1 MTCEGRLELDP
12 VHRYHLMG
20 VGGVGM
26 SGLAGILAERGF
38 RVSGSDNRDSN
49 TLQRLR
55 NLGVTTVL
63 GQVYEGA
70 EGADVVVISTAIR
83 PDNPELVGAQ
93 ERGQPIYHRSQL
105 LAAVMDGQRKIAVS
119 GTHGKTTTTALLGQ
133 TLVECGFDPTV
144 IVGGDVPALGG
155 NYRLGSTPL
164 VVFEACESDGTFIRY
179 GPCSELITNLEP
191 DHLDQHG
198 TYENLCRTFDEFMGL
213 APDDG
218 FLAYGCDSPELAA
231 MAAGAPGRHIPFGF
245 DGCADLSAT
254 DIQVDRF
261 GVSFRVLAEGDEGP
275 TVRLN
280 IPGRH
285 NVLNALGVLAAA
297 RELGVPLEQAAAAL
311 ANFRGVERRFE
322 LLGSFRDAL
331 VVDDYAHHPTEVA
344 AALVAAREGFDRR
357 LIAVF
362 QPHLFSRTRDFL
374 EEFARALTAADV
386 VIMTGI
392 YAAREDP
399 MPGVSAA
406 GIADRVRELAPDKLV
421 EYVPDK
427 DDIVA
432 ALGRIVQPEDLIL
445 TLGAGDIRRVAER
458 LAQEG

>member
-12 VHRYHLMG
+12 AHRYHLMG

-38 RVSGSDNRDSN
+38 RVSGSDNRDSD

-55 NLGVTTVL
+55 DLGVTIVL
-63 GQVYEGA
+63 GQVREGA
-70 EGADVVVISTAIR
+70 TGADVVVVSTAIR
-83 PDNPELVGAQ
+83 PDNPELVGAH
-93 ERGQPIYHRSQL
+93 ERGQPVYHRSQL

-133 TLVECGFDPTV
+133 TLVECGLDPTV

-155 NYRLGSTPL
+155 NYRLGSEPL
-164 VVFEACESDGTFIRY
+164 VVFEACESDGTFLRY

-198 TYENLCRTFDEFMGL
+198 TYENLCHTFEEFVGL
-213 APDDG
+213 VPDGG
-218 FLAYGCDSPELAA
+218 FLAYGCESPELAA
-231 MAAGAPGRHIPFGF
+231 MAAGAPGHHIPFGL
-245 DGCADLSAT
+245 GEGAVLGAT
-254 DIQVDRF
+254 DIQLDRF
-261 GVSFRVLAEGDEGP
+261 GVDFRVLGEGDEGP
-275 TVRLN
+275 TVCLN

-311 ANFRGVERRFE
+311 SAFHGVERRFE
-322 LLGSFRDAL
+322 LLGSFGDAL

-374 EEFARALTAADV
+374 DDFARALIAADV
-386 VIMTGI
+386 VIVTDI

-399 MPGVSAA
+399 IPGVTAE
-406 GIADRVRELAPDKLV
+406 GIADRVRELAPDRPV
-421 EYVPDK
+421 EYVHDK
-427 DDIVA
+427 DDIIA
-432 ALGRIVQPEDLIL
+432 ALGRIAQPGDLIL
-445 TLGAGDIRRVAER
+445 ALGAGDIRRVAEK